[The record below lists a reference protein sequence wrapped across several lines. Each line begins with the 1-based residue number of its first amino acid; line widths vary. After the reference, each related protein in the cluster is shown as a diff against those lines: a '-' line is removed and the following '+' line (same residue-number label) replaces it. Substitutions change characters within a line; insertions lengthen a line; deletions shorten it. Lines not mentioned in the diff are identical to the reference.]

1 MEWMIDISHFPFFFS
16 SRRRHTRL
24 QGDWSSDVCSSDLL
38 QRAEFQRTWL
48 FASNAHAYRLYI
60 FKDRSREFLLY
71 FRLAAIS
78 EALNSSTVF
87 SVVAIKF
94 LRSFQRQRS
103 ASLLF
108 SRALHCSTFF
118 DVLAKPWKLHFS
130 DICMS
135 SSAGAQF

>member
-1 MEWMIDISHFPFFFS
+1 LGCSPQTPTLIGCIFLRIEAENFFFA
-16 SRRRHTRL
+16 
-24 QGDWSSDVCSSDLL
+24 SD
-38 QRAEFQRTWL
+38 F
-48 FASNAHAYRLYI
+48 
-60 FKDRSREFLLY
+60 
-71 FRLAAIS
+71 AAIS

-94 LRSFQRQRS
+94 LRSSQHQRS
-103 ASLLF
+103 ASPLF

>member
-1 MEWMIDISHFPFFFS
+1 MNFTSILMSVFW
-16 SRRRHTRL
+16 
-24 QGDWSSDVCSSDLL
+24 L

-78 EALNSSTVF
+78 EALNSSSVF

-94 LRSFQRQRS
+94 LRSFQHQRS
-103 ASLLF
+103 ASL
-108 SRALHCSTFF
+108 
-118 DVLAKPWKLHFS
+118 
-130 DICMS
+130 
-135 SSAGAQF
+135 SSAEPCIVARFFNKPTRRTSPPQPEHQPQPLGQAAEATLS